1 MRKLIYVV
9 LMMVMVGCTP
19 PGPLSEGEGTPP
31 PVGHPLSEGEG
42 PAHEALEGIDS
53 LMWQQADSA
62 LKVMMEF
69 AGSPE
74 ADGLDVFEGHYCQVM
89 VAELLFKNYYGQS
102 NRAEVLKA
110 VHYFDSIVGMD
121 GADARGKADA
131 RGVSVHERDAFLA
144 ARAHYINGVG
154 FYERDS
160 LIEACGEYLN
170 ALQMMEG
177 HFAEKELVGTKA
189 RFMALTY
196 NRLGDLFSEQYM
208 QEPAI
213 YCIKQSLIF
222 DRIAHSSPSNIANI
236 LYHLGKQY
244 DKLNEADSAAYYYEK
259 ALETMPDRNTMLYR
273 DVVTSKALFECK
285 GNGNVVIALDSMKSM
300 AAQAASDTERLNRF
314 LTIGGVYK
322 SLGLYD
328 SAKVYL
334 EPVFEKD
341 SDKASIAAKYLRDMA
356 LAEGDTLKAS
366 QYSQV
371 LAEEAAAA
379 PENLF
384 RASQLNDLFQ
394 NYLQKKQEKA
404 EAERRLA
411 EQEAARLRWRRGLAV
426 TVVVMMALGL
436 GLWWRLAKRKKE
448 HEAETQTWHKEK
460 QQLQTQVDDALQ
472 QLQTQADDALQQARA
487 MLPQRVADLYRAK
500 VPNRLERIMDEF
512 ETAYPNALERVAAAY
527 PDLTPTERRIFVL
540 SHLQFRAKEMADLL
554 GLSENTVN
562 QYRYNLRKKTE
573 NTSFSVFLD

>member
-1 MRKLIYVV
+1 
-9 LMMVMVGCTP
+9 
-19 PGPLSEGEGTPP
+19 
-31 PVGHPLSEGEG
+31 
-42 PAHEALEGIDS
+42 
-53 LMWQQADSA
+53 MWRRADSA
-62 LKVMMEF
+62 LAVMLEF
-69 AGSPE
+69 AGSAE
-74 ADGLDVFEGHYCQVM
+74 ADSLDVFEGHYCQVL
-89 VAELLFKNYYGQS
+89 VAELLFKNDYGQS
-102 NRAEVLKA
+102 NRKDLVKA
-110 VHYFDSIVGMD
+110 VGYFDSIVGMD
-121 GADARGKADA
+121 GADIRGKADT
-131 RGVSVHERDAFLA
+131 RGVSLPFLD

-154 FYERDS
+154 YYERDS
-160 LIEACGEYLN
+160 LIEACEEYLN
-170 ALQMMEG
+170 ALRMMEG
-177 HFAEKELVGTKA
+177 HFEEKVLVGHKA

-259 ALETMPDRNTMLYR
+259 ALETMPDRNSMLYR

-285 GNGNVVIALDSMKSM
+285 VYGNIAIAVDSMKSM
-300 AAQAASDTERLNRF
+300 AAQATSDTERLNRF
-314 LTIGGVYK
+314 LTIGGVYH
-322 SLGLYD
+322 SIGQYD

-341 SDKASIAAKYLRDMA
+341 SNNASIAAKYLRDIA
-356 LAEGDTLKAS
+356 LAEGDTLKAN

-426 TVVVMMALGL
+426 TVVVVMALGL
-436 GLWWRLAKRKKE
+436 GLWWWLAKRKKE
-448 HEAETQTWHKEK
+448 HEAETQTWHMEK

-487 MLPQRVADLYRAK
+487 MLPQRANEIYSSK
-500 VPNRLERIMDEF
+500 VGNRLERIMAEF
-512 ETAYPNALERVAAAY
+512 EAAYPKALERVAAAY

-573 NTSFSVFLD
+573 NASFSAFLD